1 MRSHYSSIDQREKD
15 QYESSP
21 FFLNDK
27 DDLKPTQLDI
37 FDFDSTLFLSPS
49 LSPTIWHPSLIRQL
63 VGEDV
68 FGPGWWRDYR
78 SLDLGPMDKLE
89 KTHWAHYWNEEVVAR
104 ARESLQDPMVM
115 TVVLTGRRT
124 VPFLPL
130 ISRMLASK
138 GLDFDLVGLRPDPT
152 QESHDDHVNNNT
164 PHRTYG
170 ASSVFKNTL
179 DFKTSFILNLLH
191 NIPSLSKVNMWD
203 DRMGHVKKF
212 QDFLHRLTR
221 TKQLASGSNVYH
233 VKPILPRY
241 RPLWE
246 HKVVTHVLETH
257 NANELLYRQEQLWNR
272 AISTIPWTSDDDDDN
287 DSDSKAAC
295 LTKVAKHLSLK
306 PIPSSTV
313 LKLEPSVVESLRAVL
328 EPYYTS
334 QSHLQGWR
342 AKAETPQWFGRH
354 ILLSPHVLTPYEL
367 EKHHGRLGTKWTI
380 VLEKVSKPNP
390 NLGMVAMVT
399 LHNDDDYNDYSDKN
413 KKQYIFPLIYKPSQ
427 GTTIAKKHFEWTDVP
442 GYQRRFG
449 PGVIAYAHLLGL
461 DGKVKDG
468 EEHQLVCLDLETKQS
483 VLGKRTTMDDVVDGG
498 SSHSKK

>member
-1 MRSHYSSIDQREKD
+1 
-15 QYESSP
+15 
-21 FFLNDK
+21 
-27 DDLKPTQLDI
+27 
-37 FDFDSTLFLSPS
+37 
-49 LSPTIWHPSLIRQL
+49 
-63 VGEDV
+63 
-68 FGPGWWRDYR
+68 
-78 SLDLGPMDKLE
+78 MDKLE
-89 KTHWAHYWNEEVVAR
+89 KTHWAHYWNEDVVAR
-104 ARESLQDPMVM
+104 ARESLQDPTVM

-152 QESHDDHVNNNT
+152 QESHDDHVKNNQ

-191 NIPSLSKVNMWD
+191 NIPSLNKVNMWD
-203 DRMGHVKKF
+203 DRLGHVKKF
-212 QDFLHRLTR
+212 QDFLHRLAQ
-221 TKQLASGSNVYH
+221 TKQLAFGSNVYH

-272 AISTIPWTSDDDDDN
+272 AISTIPWTSDDDYD
-287 DSDSKAAC
+287 KGAC

-313 LKLEPSVVESLRAVL
+313 LKLEPSVVENLRAVL
-328 EPYYTS
+328 EPYYTAH
-334 QSHLQGWR
+334 SHSQGWR

-354 ILLSPHVLTPYEL
+354 ILLSPHVLTPHQL
-367 EKHHGRLGTKWTI
+367 EKHHGGLGAKRTI
-380 VLEKVSKPNP
+380 VLEKVSKPDP
-390 NLGMVAMVT
+390 DLGMVAMVT
-399 LHNDDDYNDYSDKN
+399 LHSDDDDDDDDKKN
-413 KKQYIFPLIYKPSQ
+413 KREYIFPLIYKPSQ
-427 GTTIAKKHFEWTDVP
+427 GSTIGKKRFEWTSVP
-442 GYQRRFG
+442 GDQRQFG
-449 PGVIAYAHLLGL
+449 PGVVAYAHLLGL

-483 VLGKRTTMDDVVDGG
+483 VLGKRAHEDDV
-498 SSHSKK
+498 SSRPSKK